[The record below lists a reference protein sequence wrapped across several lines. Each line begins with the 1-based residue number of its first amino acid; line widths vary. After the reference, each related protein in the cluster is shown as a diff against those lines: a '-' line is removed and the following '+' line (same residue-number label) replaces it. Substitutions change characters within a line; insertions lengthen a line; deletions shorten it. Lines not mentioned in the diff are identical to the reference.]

1 VIVVLRP
8 FVKGVGFAVS
18 PRGRKVLRH
27 AVSVARS
34 DEARRLV
41 VQARKLAASPEARR
55 VAGEASQLAA
65 HANALVRDAESRDRI
80 IAALRHLAGRS

>member
-1 VIVVLRP
+1 VFRP

-18 PRGRKVLRH
+18 PRGRRVLRH

-34 DEARRLV
+34 DEARKLA

-65 HANALVRDAESRDRI
+65 HASHLLRDADSRGRVL
-80 IAALRHLAGRS
+80 AALRQLSSRL